1 MSFKFS
7 RVPQKCNLQACK
19 HGKATAA
26 PRELD
31 VDAMLAAQAH
41 AVGHS
46 GNQSGVYGCFS
57 TFDETP
63 PNSK

>member
-7 RVPQKCNLQACK
+7 RAPQKCNLQAPK
-19 HGKATAA
+19 QGKATAD
-26 PRELD
+26 PKGLD

-46 GNQSGVYGCFS
+46 GNQLGVYGCFS
-57 TFDETP
+57 TFHETP